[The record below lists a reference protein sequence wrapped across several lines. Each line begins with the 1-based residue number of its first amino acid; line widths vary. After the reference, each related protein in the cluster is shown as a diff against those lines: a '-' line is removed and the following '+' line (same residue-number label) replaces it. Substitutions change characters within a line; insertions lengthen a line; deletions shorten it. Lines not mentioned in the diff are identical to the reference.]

1 MSRWGFNDRIDEA
14 SRDDWLGEPSVQRV
28 EKLRSKMAMSGG
40 QERESMRRQPRF
52 FLLFCLLT
60 ALFGCSLRVDAN
72 RVQCSQDSDCAKR
85 GPAFA
90 GSVCLANICTSDPK
104 WSCVGDPPPTIPTGT
119 FRVTF
124 HVQEV
129 VGSAPL
135 PGVTAQLCRKLDLTC
150 EKPLGKALSDD
161 KGTFTM
167 AVDGNFDGYV
177 QLTEPS
183 IAPSLYFFNPPVS
196 ADADLPPIS
205 LASPLIAA
213 GIAFQAGGT
222 LLADHGIML
231 LTTGDCLSQ
240 PAANISYSV
249 GGTRDPATFIFYL
262 VAGLPTS
269 DTTSTDSTGYGG
281 LVNLPPGV
289 ATITAVLNPEQRKVG
304 TISLLVRAG
313 FVTYSHIY
321 AGAM

>member
-135 PGVTAQLCRKLDLTC
+135 PGVM
-150 EKPLGKALSDD
+150 
-161 KGTFTM
+161 TM
-167 AVDGNFDGYV
+167 AMF
-177 QLTEPS
+177 
-183 IAPSLYFFNPPVS
+183 
-196 ADADLPPIS
+196 
-205 LASPLIAA
+205 LALGSRLSRIITPA
-213 GIAFQAGGT
+213 
-222 LLADHGIML
+222 LAHG
-231 LTTGDCLSQ
+231 
-240 PAANISYSV
+240 SV
-249 GGTRDPATFIFYL
+249 F
-262 VAGLPTS
+262 
-269 DTTSTDSTGYGG
+269 
-281 LVNLPPGV
+281 
-289 ATITAVLNPEQRKVG
+289 
-304 TISLLVRAG
+304 
-313 FVTYSHIY
+313 HW
-321 AGAM
+321 